1 MDKLKYSKFNYK
13 TEDKAGNI
21 VLYNS
26 LYKTIR
32 RYEKKYGADIEALRL
47 NPDVQTNSKLMQDMQ
62 SCGFFVKSDVDEI
75 TISEFAYLQEVSKR
89 NLNLTIVPTMQCN
102 FDCAYCYQE
111 HGGGFMSEQI
121 QHAIVRHVRKNIV
134 NYTSVSLSWFG
145 GEPLL
150 RKDIVVKLSN
160 EIRAVCKKHY
170 KPFNAMITTNGYAL
184 DLETFNILLDCGV
197 RYFQITL
204 DGTKEIHDKQR
215 ALKNGSGT
223 FDRILQNLLDIK
235 KIRKNIQFKIHLR
248 TNVAKEMIP
257 KLGDHVRFLHDNFGD
272 DERFTF
278 FFRQVFD
285 WGGERVNSMRN
296 SMILNQKNEL
306 DSMYRALYDTDI
318 PLNYYTYFTDLF
330 YNPICYAGM
339 LYSYIIN
346 WDGRIEKCTCE
357 STTETNKF
365 NHIGYLTPEGKFNI
379 DINKEAKW
387 IIRNNSK
394 DCQECF
400 MRANCF
406 GAFCPKNALIG
417 SDNCCPISKT
427 DIDWYL
433 KLLALGD
440 KFITTFS
447 EREG

>member
-32 RYEKKYGADIEALRL
+32 KYEKKYGVDIEALKL
-47 NPDVQTNSKLMQDMQ
+47 NPDVQTNSKLVQDMQ

-75 TISEFAYLQEVSKR
+75 MISEFAYLQEVSKR

-160 EIRAVCKKHY
+160 EIREVCKKHY

-235 KIRKNIQFKIHLR
+235 NIRKNIQFKIHLR

-285 WGGERVNSMRN
+285 WGGRKS
-296 SMILNQKNEL
+296 Q
-306 DSMYRALYDTDI
+306 
-318 PLNYYTYFTDLF
+318 
-330 YNPICYAGM
+330 
-339 LYSYIIN
+339 
-346 WDGRIEKCTCE
+346 
-357 STTETNKF
+357 
-365 NHIGYLTPEGKFNI
+365 
-379 DINKEAKW
+379 
-387 IIRNNSK
+387 
-394 DCQECF
+394 
-400 MRANCF
+400 
-406 GAFCPKNALIG
+406 
-417 SDNCCPISKT
+417 
-427 DIDWYL
+427 
-433 KLLALGD
+433 
-440 KFITTFS
+440 
-447 EREG
+447 

>member
-204 DGTKEIHDKQR
+204 DK
-215 ALKNGSGT
+215 
-223 FDRILQNLLDIK
+223 
-235 KIRKNIQFKIHLR
+235 
-248 TNVAKEMIP
+248 
-257 KLGDHVRFLHDNFGD
+257 
-272 DERFTF
+272 
-278 FFRQVFD
+278 
-285 WGGERVNSMRN
+285 RN
-296 SMILNQKNEL
+296 
-306 DSMYRALYDTDI
+306 
-318 PLNYYTYFTDLF
+318 P
-330 YNPICYAGM
+330 
-339 LYSYIIN
+339 
-346 WDGRIEKCTCE
+346 
-357 STTETNKF
+357 
-365 NHIGYLTPEGKFNI
+365 
-379 DINKEAKW
+379 
-387 IIRNNSK
+387 
-394 DCQECF
+394 
-400 MRANCF
+400 
-406 GAFCPKNALIG
+406 
-417 SDNCCPISKT
+417 
-427 DIDWYL
+427 
-433 KLLALGD
+433 
-440 KFITTFS
+440 
-447 EREG
+447 